1 MSKFKSFASQGSFRD
16 YLLQAPDTTA
26 KEQKEISR
34 VVGQK
39 KENLAWRNE
48 QENLYL
54 RSQQIGYD
62 LEKQSRDLNFKL
74 ETDAR
79 QARRDQLNQEYQQ
92 QVQAD
97 QQRLAVQQQNLQA
110 VSQFSK
116 TAFEL
121 GTQINNQI
129 TENQTKANAT
139 RAYAAG
145 ADFKTVA
152 AIQSLTNNLTK
163 AEFAQQDFI
172 RDKLEKGGGNLDAY
186 WALYQNRNTRG
197 FINNIA
203 VAQNTAYAFDD
214 AARIHIEKFKNANPS
229 ASVDEQLVAFK
240 TFRDETVASFT
251 DANGRALN
259 PELLNNTVYQIIRN
273 IETRILGEFN
283 REKTVE
289 QEGVRFTDV
298 VRGLNVEFANKG
310 AAGIAEWFRTD
321 NSPQKRKDLIRW
333 LSNNAAVFG
342 PGGMTS
348 DQIQSIMDY
357 TYEGPNLD
365 KDGEPKRVS
374 MMEQFKGT
382 DFAGQLGEVYKNRRK
397 AEINQNNITETE
409 LKLNTDNKIKQAI
422 DAAVIDGDGV
432 LSPPEQEKIEQLEQQ
447 GPIGYKSKELEYAK
461 SQWTVA
467 GVKAL
472 EQDAKFQAKA
482 NAGTLTVADLTAAQ
496 GNFNVYQKFLPF
508 AQAQDKWRSGTD
520 FKDNVEIINKAV
532 ATDPAGKL
540 KAAPISG
547 ASNWT
552 VKAKQT
558 EMQQRYIKELN
569 RLNGD
574 QSGALSIVLGLVQ
587 AEQSVQGSINAQG
600 QYSSVV
606 DRFKGKLD
614 ESKQS
619 LAERE
624 TLIKTVTSPEFGKDA
639 TRDANLLG
647 PVVVYNSYDNI
658 KAGKAA
664 HPSIKLGAELRAV
677 SPLEFINY
685 LAEGAGLPPI
695 TISDQSIIERIKST
709 NRRLY
714 NGPDSTNERRIRAS
728 ISDHNDLPSAP
739 RRASF
744 GPSQSS
750 TLADPVLRRAADIT
764 SNYESAGSGGY
775 NAVNQGGEAGGT
787 SIPAGFYSGD
797 FRAMPQHKGRSLTDL
812 TVGEIMSLQADPGGS
827 AMSDAEWV
835 ERGKLHAVGRY
846 QFIGSTLKGLVQR
859 LGIQR
864 NQKFTPEL
872 QDRLFLSL
880 LKSGGPGQWIG
891 LRNATA
897 QELAIIRQAQSKL

>member
-26 KEQKEISR
+26 KEQREISR

-74 ETDAR
+74 ETEAR

-229 ASVDEQLVAFK
+229 ATVDEQLVAFK

-259 PELLNNTVYQIIRN
+259 PELLNSTVYPIIRN

-298 VRGLNVEFANKG
+298 VRGLNVEFENKG

-365 KDGEPKRVS
+365 KDGKPKRVS

-382 DFAGQLGEVYKNRRK
+382 DFAGQLAEVYKNRRK
-397 AEINQNNITETE
+397 AEINQHNITETE
-409 LKLNTDNKIKQAI
+409 LKLNTENKIKQFI
-422 DAAVIDGDGV
+422 DTAVIDGDGV
-432 LSPPEQEKIEQLEQQ
+432 FSPEEQAKAAQIEQE
-447 GPIGYKSKELEYAK
+447 GPIGFKSEALQYATTN
-461 SQWTVA
+461 WTVA
-467 GVKAL
+467 GRQAL
-472 EQDAKFQAKA
+472 ELDAKFQAKA
-482 NAGTLTVADLTAAQ
+482 NSGTLTVADLTNTQ
-496 GNFNVYQKFLPF
+496 GNYNVYKKYLPI
-508 AQAQDKWRSGTD
+508 AQAQDKWRSGPNFDT
-520 FKDNVEIINKAV
+520 NVEIINDAIAV
-532 ATDPAGKL
+532 DPAGKL
-540 KAAPISG
+540 KYAPSG
-547 ASNWT
+547 KSNWT

-558 EMQQRYIKELN
+558 EMQQRYLEELV
-569 RLNGD
+569 RLEGD
-574 QSGALSIVLGLVQ
+574 QSGALSVVLGLVK
-587 AEQSVQGSINAQG
+587 AEQSVQGAINAQG
-600 QYSSVV
+600 EYSSVV
-606 DRFKGKLD
+606 ARFKGKLD

-624 TLIKTVTSPEFGKDA
+624 QLIQTVTSSQFGKDA

-658 KAGKAA
+658 KEGKAA
-664 HPSIKLGAELRAV
+664 HPSIQLGAELRGV
-677 SPLEFINY
+677 SQLEFINY

-695 TISDQSIIERIKST
+695 TISEQVQNIVDRIQPT
-709 NRRLY
+709 TRRLY
-714 NGPDSTNERRIRAS
+714 YAPYNN
-728 ISDHNDLPSAP
+728 NDTRS
-739 RRASF
+739 R
-744 GPSQSS
+744 G
-750 TLADPVLRRAADIT
+750 
-764 SNYESAGSGGY
+764 
-775 NAVNQGGEAGGT
+775 NAVNAGLVSEAPTRFGPGKARPLSSFASQVSSIVMEADGGQPGLDIFFEDKKFPAMLPGVVKEIGWQGNSNAGYGNYVVIESIDEATGLKVDALYSHLAMPTHLKEGSRVVPGMIIGTQGGTGSVRSADGT
-787 SIPAGFYSGD
+787 IASLDFLEPA
-797 FRAMPQHKGRSLTDL
+797 PKGSKSMKPYRHFKDL
-812 TVGEIMSLQADPGGS
+812 SNRIAQ
-827 AMSDAEWV
+827 
-835 ERGKLHAVGRY
+835 
-846 QFIGSTLKGLVQR
+846 Q
-859 LGIQR
+859 
-864 NQKFTPEL
+864 
-872 QDRLFLSL
+872 LS
-880 LKSGGPGQWIG
+880 Q
-891 LRNATA
+891 
-897 QELAIIRQAQSKL
+897 